1 MIYES
6 LGAVCAVES
15 MRHSYSSSLMIFDSL
30 GAVLAVECSCRM
42 GQQFV
47 DDF

>member
-1 MIYES
+1 VV
-6 LGAVCAVES
+6 LNPCVT
-15 MRHSYSSSLMIFDSL
+15 SYSSSLMIFDSL
-30 GAVLAVECSCRM
+30 GAVLGVEYICRA

>member
-1 MIYES
+1 VLS
-6 LGAVCAVES
+6 NPWVT
-15 MRHSYSSSLMIFDSL
+15 SYSSSLKIFDSL
-30 GAVLAVECSCRM
+30 GAVLAVECSCRT

>member
-1 MIYES
+1 VLS
-6 LGAVCAVES
+6 NSCVT
-15 MRHSYSSSLMIFDSL
+15 SYSSSLMIFDSL
-30 GAVLAVECSCRM
+30 GAVLAVECICRT